1 MNTRRESVARS
12 TSSKIPEKPIASWEE
27 FKSFVS
33 KDLLSKVTRRD
44 PDPRYL
50 FRGQGDAAWPLE
62 SKFERTF
69 RSLPDSERTER
80 HELLRRFFAEECEHF
95 KDYEKAIKEE
105 DECLALAQHH
115 GLPTRL
121 LDWSDSPYVAAYFA
135 FHAHLGKDHGPGN
148 SGVGNKVAIFVLDLA
163 VKEYWNDDH
172 GVNVFRPK
180 AWGNERQKRQAG
192 WFSRAKIPYRTL
204 EEYVL
209 KLGTDPNPLVK
220 LILPAREAGPAIR
233 DLKLMRI
240 SARELF
246 ADLNGA
252 AANALV
258 RAVLTDEIDVNK

>member
-1 MNTRRESVARS
+1 MNTHHEYITDGA
-12 TSSKIPEKPIASWEE
+12 SSKIPVKELTSWEK

-33 KDLLSKVTRRD
+33 AELLSGGSLAD

-50 FRGQGDAAWPLE
+50 FRGQGDAKWPLE

-69 RSLPDSERTER
+69 TSLPDSERTER
-80 HELLRRFFAEECEHF
+80 HEMLRKFFVEECEHF
-95 KDYEKAIKEE
+95 RDYKEAIEDD
-105 DECLALAQHH
+105 DECLALAQHN

-121 LDWSDSPYVAAYFA
+121 LDWSDSPYIAAYFA
-135 FHAHLGKDHGPGN
+135 FDAHLGKDYGQGD
-148 SGVGNKVAIFVLDLA
+148 SGAQKKVAIFILDLA
-163 VKEYWNDDH
+163 VKGYWDDQH
-172 GVNVFRPK
+172 GVKVFRPR
-180 AWGNERQKRQAG
+180 AWCNERQRRQSG

-204 EEYVL
+204 EEYVNQ
-209 KLGTDPNPLVK
+209 LGSERNALIKV
-220 LILPAREAGPAIR
+220 ILPAGEAGPAIR

-258 RAVLTDEIDVNK
+258 RAVLASF

>member
-1 MNTRRESVARS
+1 MNADHKG
-12 TSSKIPEKPIASWEE
+12 KIPEKPLASWEE

-33 KDLLSKVTRRD
+33 KDLLSEMSRSG

-50 FRGQGDAAWPLE
+50 FRGQGDAEWPLE

-69 RSLPDSERTER
+69 KSLPDSERTKR
-80 HELLRRFFAEECEHF
+80 HEMLRKFFAEECEHF
-95 KDYEKAIKEE
+95 RDYEETIKKD

-135 FHAHLGKDHGPGN
+135 FDAHLGKDHGPGE
-148 SGVGNKVAIFVLDLA
+148 SGADKNVAIFVLDRA
-163 VKEYWNDDH
+163 VEGYWDDQH
-172 GVNVFRPK
+172 GVKVFRPE
-180 AWGNERQKRQAG
+180 AWGNERQKRQSG
-192 WFSRAKIPYRTL
+192 WFSHGKIPYRTL
-204 EEYVL
+204 EEYVHQ
-209 KLGTDPNPLVK
+209 LGSERNALVK
-220 LILPAREAGPAIR
+220 VILPASQAGPAIR

-246 ADLNGA
+246 ADLHGA

-258 RAVLTDEIDVNK
+258 RAVLANEA